1 MNKDSKRSQK
11 LKTFVRRHAMEAK
24 AQNNNKVILKLYF
37 TKEKNERGF
46 IQAISSTVAEAL
58 AIRQALILF
67 RDGNDWILLQRRE
80 GVEMTTGGQEE
91 EGDLV
96 AEHID
101 AGAWSFEDA
110 AVDQSFAL
118 PGWLRESCCNGG
130 RRARG
135 EGNVG
140 LNSGSG
146 WGLRASVYLG
156 LV

>member
-1 MNKDSKRSQK
+1 
-11 LKTFVRRHAMEAK
+11 MEAK

-37 TKEKNERGF
+37 TKEKNERGSMETTRYGLDASF
-46 IQAISSTVAEAL
+46 RKDTSYSSVAEAL